1 MLFFTSFFFNI
12 VKLFNVLSVI
22 ESKTSI
28 IRTMRKHLFIILFLL
43 SSLVAQAQRHVSGV
57 VVESD
62 TNEPVAQTTVKL
74 LRTDSTMVTGGLT
87 SLDGRF
93 RVTAPKSGNYILQV
107 TCVGFKP
114 FTQRVKVTDDKDVAL
129 GTLTLKPD
137 AIMLKGTTVTGNAS
151 KVIVKADTFIYNA
164 AAYRTPE
171 GSVVEEL
178 VKRLP
183 GAQVDDDG
191 KITINGKE
199 VKKIMVDGKEF
210 MTGDTKTAMK
220 NLPTSIIERVRAYD
234 QKSDLAR
241 VSGIDDGEEE
251 TVLDFGIKA
260 GMNKGIMVNADL
272 AAGTKDRYSS
282 RIFGGV
288 MKDDFKAF
296 LMTSANNVN
305 DMGFGGGGGR
315 FGGGRQGLTAT
326 KMVGLNLNYEKKDL
340 IKLDGSIRWN
350 HSNTDAV
357 SKTSSENFMSQTL
370 SSFSNRLNSNVSRS
384 NSWNAQFR
392 LEWTPD
398 SMTNIMFRPQ
408 FSYSSNDGLSDG
420 SSATFSK
427 DPFKVNGITDPL
439 SQLARLAT
447 ETDDD
452 GNSIVKNSNVNNNL
466 SYSDSKRVGGW
477 GQYNRKLSNNGR
489 NVTLRLGANYSEGMS
504 KSFSNDLVKYYLVN
518 PAPIP
523 DVENNRY
530 AVTPTKN
537 WDYSLRLTYSEPILP
552 RTYLQ
557 FSYQYQYRY
566 TKSDRGTY
574 SLGGNGWDFMGVI
587 PSYRGWDDYL
597 SLLGG
602 ASLEDYKDN
611 NLSRFSEYKNYIHTA
626 EVMLRV
632 VRNSYNLNLGVQL
645 VPQKSHF
652 IQDYQG
658 VHSDTTRTVTNF
670 APTADFR
677 WKISQVSQMR
687 LTYRANTSQPSMT
700 DLLDITDDS
709 NPLNIRKGNPG
720 LKPSFTQNMR
730 FQYNNYWQSYQRS
743 LMVNANFSTT
753 SNSISNMVTYD
764 PVTGANT
771 TRPEN
776 INGNWNAF
784 AMVVYNT
791 SIDSAGYFNVNT
803 FTTLRY
809 AHNVG
814 YVSLYQQNSQE
825 SVTRSTTYNERLA
838 ASYRNSWFELEL
850 NGQLE
855 YTHARS
861 ELQENNNLDTWT
873 FSYGGSIMLTAPWGT
888 QLSTNM
894 NMNSRRGYND
904 ASMNTNELIWNAQLS
919 QSFLRGNALTVSLQL
934 YDILHEQ
941 STFSRAISAMSRTD
955 TEYNA
960 ITNYAMLHVIYRLNL
975 FGGMGNRRGGGG
987 FGGPGGGRGG
997 RGGRGGG
1004 FGGGGFGG
1012 GRPGGGFGGPG
1023 RF

>member
-1 MLFFTSFFFNI
+1 MRKYLFILFFFLTS
-12 VKLFNVLSVI
+12 
-22 ESKTSI
+22 
-28 IRTMRKHLFIILFLL
+28 
-43 SSLVAQAQRHVSGV
+43 VAAMAQRHVTGL

-62 TNEPVAQTTVKL
+62 TEEPVAQTTVRL
-74 LRTDSTMVTGGLT
+74 LRTDSTLVTGGLT
-87 SLDGRF
+87 DLNGKF
-93 RVTAPKSGNYILQV
+93 RVKAPSSGTYILQV
-107 TCVGFKP
+107 TCVGFKAY
-114 FTQRVKVTDDKDVAL
+114 TKRVKVSDDKDVAL

-137 AIMLKGTTVTGNAS
+137 AIMLKGATVTGQAA
-151 KVIVKADTFIYNA
+151 KVVVKADTFVYNA
-164 AAYRTPE
+164 AAFRTPE

-220 NLPTSIIERVRAYD
+220 NLPTSIIERVKAYD

-251 TVLDFGIKA
+251 TVLDFGVKR
-260 GMNKGIMVNADL
+260 GMNKGVMVNADV

-288 MKDDFKAF
+288 MKDDLKMF
-296 LMTSANNVN
+296 LMSSANNVN

-326 KMVGLNLNYEKKDL
+326 KMLGVNLNYEKKNL
-340 IKLDGSIRWN
+340 IKIDGSVRWN
-350 HSNTDAV
+350 HSNGDAV
-357 SKTSSENFMSQTL
+357 SKTASESFMSSTV
-370 SSFSNRLNSNVSRS
+370 SSFSNRLNNNLSRS

-398 SMTNIMFRPQ
+398 TMTNIMFRPQ
-408 FSYSSNDGLSDG
+408 FSYSSNDGLTDG
-420 SSATFSK
+420 NSATFSRN
-427 DPFKVNGITDPL
+427 PYNYTGITDPL
-439 SQLARLAT
+439 RQLEQLIN
-447 ETDDD
+447 EKDEE
-452 GNSIVKNSNVNNNL
+452 GNSIVKNSNLNNNL

-477 GQYNRKLSNNGR
+477 GQLNRRLSSNGR
-489 NVTLRLGANYSEGMS
+489 NITLRLGANYSEGMS
-504 KSFSNDLVKYYLVN
+504 KSFSNDLVNYYGTLPNVQ
-518 PAPIP
+518 
-523 DVENNRY
+523 NNRY

-537 WDYSLRLTYSEPILP
+537 WDYNVRLTYSEPIMR

-557 FSYQYQYRY
+557 FSYQYQYKY
-566 TKSDRGTY
+566 SKSDRGTY
-574 SLGGNGWDFMGVI
+574 DLSNQGWDFMSVI
-587 PSYRGWDDYL
+587 PSFRGWDDYL
-597 SLLGG
+597 SLMGG
-602 ASLEDYKDN
+602 APLENYKSDK
-611 NLSRFSEYKNYIHTA
+611 LSRYSEYKNYIHTA

-632 VRNSYNLNLGVQL
+632 VRDAYNLNIGVQV
-645 VPQKSHF
+645 VPQKSDF

-677 WKISQVSQMR
+677 WKISDVSQLR
-687 LTYRANTSQPSMT
+687 LTYRANTSQPSMS

-720 LKPSFTQNMR
+720 LKPSFTQNLRLM
-730 FQYNNYWQSYQRS
+730 YNNYWQNHQRS
-743 LMVNANFSTT
+743 LMAHLNFSTT

-764 PVTGANT
+764 SKTGVNT

-784 AMVVYNT
+784 GMVMFNT
-791 SIDSAGYFNVNT
+791 SIDSAGHFNVNT

-814 YVSLYQQNSQE
+814 FVKLQDQQNSQE
-825 SVTRSTTYNERLA
+825 SVTRSTTYGERLA
-838 ASYRNSWFELEL
+838 ASYRNDWLEFEL
-850 NGQLE
+850 NGSLE
-855 YTHARS
+855 YLHARS
-861 ELQENNNLDTWT
+861 ELQTNNNLDTWT
-873 FSYGGSIMLTAPWGT
+873 FSYGGSVMVTAPWGT

-894 NMNSRRGYND
+894 NMNSRRGYDD

-919 QSFLRGNALTVSLQL
+919 QSFLRGNALTLSLQF
-934 YDILHEQ
+934 YDILKRQ
-941 STFSRAISAMSRTD
+941 STFSRSISAMSRTD

-960 ITNYAMLHVIYRLNL
+960 ITSYAMLHVIYRLNL
-975 FGGMGNRRGGGG
+975 FGGFNNNRRGQ
-987 FGGPGGGRGG
+987 GGP
-997 RGGRGGG
+997 GGRGGG
-1004 FGGGGFGG
+1004 RPGRGFGG

>member
-1 MLFFTSFFFNI
+1 
-12 VKLFNVLSVI
+12 
-22 ESKTSI
+22 
-28 IRTMRKHLFIILFLL
+28 MRKQLFILLFLL
-43 SSLVAQAQRHVSGV
+43 TNVVVMAQRHVSGV

-62 TNEPVAQTTVKL
+62 TQEPVAQTTVKL
-74 LRTDSTMVTGGLT
+74 LRSDSTLVTGGLT
-87 SLDGRF
+87 SLEGKF
-93 RVTAPKSGNYILQV
+93 RVSAPKAGTYILQV

-114 FTQRVKVTDDKDVAL
+114 YTKRVSVSDEKDVSL
-129 GTLTLKPD
+129 GTLELKPD
-137 AIMLKGTTVTGNAS
+137 AIMLKGTTVTGNAA

-164 AAYRTPE
+164 SAYRTPE

-199 VKKIMVDGKEF
+199 VKKIKVDGKEF

-251 TVLDFGIKA
+251 TVLDFGIKT

-282 RIFGGV
+282 RIFGGL

-326 KMVGLNLNYEKKDL
+326 KMTGLNLNYEKTDL
-340 IKLDGSIRWN
+340 ITVDGSIRWN
-350 HSNTDAV
+350 HSDGDAV
-357 SKTSSENFMSQTL
+357 SKTASESFMSSSV
-370 SSFSNRLNSNVSRS
+370 SSFSNRLSNNLSRS
-384 NSWNAQFR
+384 NSWNGQFR
-392 LEWTPD
+392 IEWTPD

-408 FSYSSNDGLSDG
+408 FNYNSSDGLTDG

-427 DPFKVNGITDPL
+427 DPYTIKGITDPL
-439 SQLARLAT
+439 SQLTQLVN
-447 ETDDD
+447 EKDEE
-452 GNSIVKNSNVNNNL
+452 GYSIVKNSNISNSL
-466 SYSDSKRVGGW
+466 SYSDNKSVGGW
-477 GQYNRKLSNNGR
+477 GQYNRKLNNYGR
-489 NVTLRLGANYSEGMS
+489 NITLRLGANYSEGMS
-504 KSFSNDLVKYYLVN
+504 KSFSNDQVKYYTAINGVLT
-518 PAPIP
+518 P

-537 WDYSLRLTYSEPILP
+537 WDYSIRLTYSEPIMR

-557 FSYQYQYRY
+557 FSYQYQYKY
-566 TKSDRGTY
+566 SKSDRGTY
-574 SLGGNGWDFMGVI
+574 DLGGNGWDFMNVV
-587 PSYRGWDDYL
+587 PVYRGWDRYL
-597 SLLGG
+597 SLMGDTPLDPYKSE
-602 ASLEDYKDN
+602 SL
-611 NLSRFSEYKNYIHTA
+611 SQFSEYKNYIHTA

-632 VRNSYNLNLGVQL
+632 VRDAYNLNLGMQV
-645 VPQKSHF
+645 VPQKSRL
-652 IQDYQG
+652 DYRYQNIN
-658 VHSDTTRTVTNF
+658 TQTERTVTNWS
-670 APTADFR
+670 PTADFR
-677 WKISQVSQMR
+677 WKISNVSQMR
-687 LTYRANTSQPSMT
+687 VNYRANTSQPSMT
-700 DLLDITDDS
+700 DLLDIRDDS
-709 NPLNIRKGNPG
+709 NPLNIREGNPG

-730 FQYNNYWQSYQRS
+730 FQYNNYWQNHQRS

-753 SNSISNMVTYD
+753 ANSISNKVTYD
-764 PVTGANT
+764 QKTGVNT

-784 AMVVYNT
+784 AMVMFNT

-814 YVSLYQQNSQE
+814 YVSLSQQDSQE
-825 SVTRSTTYNERLA
+825 SVTRSTTYGERLS

-850 NGQLE
+850 NGSVD
-855 YTHARS
+855 YMHARS
-861 ELQENNNLDTWT
+861 QLQSNNDLDTWT
-873 FSYGGSIMLTAPWGT
+873 FSYGGSVMVTAPWGT

-904 ASMNTNELIWNAQLS
+904 ASMNTNELIWNAQVS
-919 QSFLRGNALTVSLQL
+919 QSFLRGNALTLSLQF
-934 YDILHEQ
+934 YDILKEQ
-941 STFSRAISAMSRTD
+941 STFSRAISAMQRTD

-960 ITNYAMLHVIYRLNL
+960 ITSYAMLHVIYRLNL
-975 FGGMGNRRGGGG
+975 FGGFGNNRRGQGGPG

-997 RGGRGGG
+997 RGGG
-1004 FGGGGFGG
+1004 FGGGFGG
-1012 GRPGGGFGGPG
+1012 GRPGGGGFGGPG